1 MLNVHM
7 IKHFLVVFFILIAG
21 PIDARE
27 SAPQKIDKIV
37 ILGDSLTE
45 GYGVAKSDA
54 FPALLEKKMR
64 EDSYP
69 NLKIVNSGIGGSTS
83 ASALSR
89 LKWVLK
95 SKPQLVIL
103 ALGGND
109 GLRGTD
115 LKTTEK
121 NLDQAIQY
129 AQEKGVRVILA
140 GMQIPP
146 NYGKEYTENFKKIFP
161 RLAKKYKV
169 KLIPFLLKG
178 VGGEADLNL
187 PDGIHPNEEG
197 HQVIA
202 DNLYKFL
209 KENL

>member
-1 MLNVHM
+1 MLSVQM
-7 IKHFLVVFFILIAG
+7 IKHFLVIFLMILAG
-21 PIDARE
+21 PIDAQE

-69 NLKIVNSGIGGSTS
+69 NLEIVNSGIGGSTT

-121 NLDQAIQY
+121 NLDQAIQF
-129 AQEKGVRVILA
+129 AQKKGVRVILA

-202 DNLYKFL
+202 DTLYKFL

>member
-1 MLNVHM
+1 M
-7 IKHFLVVFFILIAG
+7 IKHFLVVFLIILAG
-21 PIDARE
+21 PIEAQE

-69 NLKIVNSGIGGSTS
+69 NLEIVNSGIGGSTT

-121 NLDQAIQY
+121 NLDQAIKY
-129 AQEKGVRVILA
+129 AQKKGVRVILA